1 MKYDECVGACYCKQ
15 RAQRR
20 LLRVAF
26 DSSKEE
32 KFVFVGKVC
41 EARGTASAP
50 YQGHA
55 RHVRDR

>member
-1 MKYDECVGACYCKQ
+1 MMNLWGGCKQ

-50 YQGHA
+50 YQGQA